1 MRGTLHGALNRN
13 SAKAAAPFRTADILS
28 ALSHALDL
36 AEGQPRG
43 HAQRACVIGM
53 RVAEFIRMN
62 EADRAHLF
70 YALLLK
76 DAGCS
81 SNAARMYQILLSDE
95 IAAKRAG
102 KTIDWRTMSWENVAY
117 AASHVS
123 TGEAWWRRMLHIG
136 QSTKKRSLQHQ
147 ELMQI
152 RTERGSAI
160 ALELGFSDQTSAAIR
175 HSEEHWDGGGYPD
188 RLAGDMIPLAARIV
202 NLAQTLEVFSHAHG
216 AKEAAEVARTRSGR
230 WFDPELASVGARLF
244 GSYEILEDLAEA
256 PRRIGSIA
264 PLEEAA
270 ADRVNQIC
278 RVFASVVDTKSPY
291 TSRHSSGVAEAAAAI
306 GRQLDLPAAEVTILE
321 RGGWLHDIGKLAVP
335 NSILEKPGR
344 LNAEDWDAVRDHPR
358 IGQEILARVDSF
370 EPLAQLAG
378 THHERLNGEG
388 YHRGLAAR
396 DLSQRMRIMAVADVY
411 DALAADRPYRPGMP
425 LEQVFALLESDPL
438 DQDCVRALKESL
450 QPETGTRA
458 DLSRLRESVDE
469 SRNV

>member
-1 MRGTLHGALNRN
+1 MRATLTR
-13 SAKAAAPFRTADILS
+13 SQPKVSQPFRTADILS

-43 HAQRACVIGM
+43 HAQRTCVIGM
-53 RVAEFIRMN
+53 RVAEFIRMS
-62 EADRAHLF
+62 EADRTQLF

-102 KTIDWRTMSWENVAY
+102 RTIDWRTMSWENVAY
-117 AASHVS
+117 AASHS
-123 TGEAWWRRMLHIG
+123 GAGEAWWRRMLRVG
-136 QSTKKRSLQHQ
+136 QQVGQGARHRSATQQ
-147 ELMQI
+147 ELVQI
-152 RTERGSAI
+152 RTERGAAI
-160 ALELGFSDQTSAAIR
+160 ALELGFAEQTAAAIR

-202 NLAQTLEVFSHAHG
+202 NLAQTLEVFSHAQG
-216 AKEAAEVARTRSGR
+216 AKEAMEVARTRSGR

-256 PRRIGSIA
+256 PRRVSALA
-264 PLEEAA
+264 PLEEAKPDQV
-270 ADRVNQIC
+270 DRIC

-291 TSRHSSGVAEAAAAI
+291 TSKHSTGVAAAALAI
-306 GRQLDLPAAEVTILE
+306 GRQLELPPAELAILE
-321 RGGWLHDIGKLAVP
+321 RGGLLHDIGKLAVP

-344 LNAEDWDAVRDHPR
+344 LNDEDWTVVHDHPR
-358 IGQEILARVDSF
+358 LGQEILARVEAF

-388 YHRGLAAR
+388 YHRGLSER
-396 DLSQRMRIMAVADVY
+396 DQSQRMRIMAVADVY
-411 DALAADRPYRPGMP
+411 DALAADRPYRKGMP
-425 LEQVFALLESDPL
+425 TEQVFALLEADPL

-450 QPETGTRA
+450 QPESRVDG
-458 DLSRLRESVDE
+458 DLARLRESVDE